1 MSTKKIKRWLLF
13 FVVTTVTV
21 LLINRMSVVAS
32 FHEYPKSPEYKS
44 RREKNAADN
53 WSPCLPTGTI
63 DAQLIGEHE
72 GDFTLYAIWQLR
84 TDNNQPF
91 LFASGL
97 YGGEGGVCG
106 HVWDSR
112 YEQVMSPEYIR
123 TNDARA
129 LAVLL
134 YEYRIE
140 EAGGLAN
147 FQNIMDEALSEPS
160 VSYFPPEF
168 IYAMQQL
175 GVNLPDGSY
184 EAISPDGVPSNQRQP

>member
-1 MSTKKIKRWLLF
+1 MIMKKIRKWLLF
-13 FVVTTVTV
+13 SVVTTVIV
-21 LLINRMSVVAS
+21 LLLNRMSVVAS
-32 FHEYPKSPEYKS
+32 FHEYPKSPEQES
-44 RREKNAADN
+44 RKEKNAADE
-53 WSPCLPTGTI
+53 WASCLPTGVV

-72 GDFTLYAIWQLR
+72 GDFTLYAIWQL
-84 TDNNQPF
+84 TTGNNQPF
-91 LFASGL
+91 LFVSGL

-112 YEQVMSPEYIR
+112 YEQVMSPDYIR
-123 TNDARA
+123 TIDARA

-140 EAGGLAN
+140 AAGGLAS
-147 FQNIMDEALSEPS
+147 FQIIMDEALSETG

-184 EAISPDGVPSNQRQP
+184 EAISPNGVPSNRRQP